1 MWDLVLQDHFPD
13 AGDRILS
20 KNKFG
25 AKRWHLRLNSTLAE
39 LRTVVKT
46 MKMQDLVFTV
56 GFNFTCRICFYTQL
70 GLGDYTLPGLD

>member
-25 AKRWHLRLNSTLAE
+25 AKRLHFRLNSTLAE

-56 GFNFTCRICFYTQL
+56 GFNFTCRIYFYTQRANL
-70 GLGDYTLPGLD
+70 KTI